1 MENYKNWMLYG
12 TKYCLQWYIPLKFH
26 FHHVN
31 QQKTD
36 FYSFFDCSF
45 VGRTLGGMQFSS
57 EVNWS
62 LFDFIGAGIL
72 LSIIGFTIDFVLC
85 KTRSR
90 NKRPLILL
98 AIFILFLLVW
108 IELAVGL
115 FNTPFAGN

>member
-1 MENYKNWMLYG
+1 MLIS
-12 TKYCLQWYIPLKFH
+12 KRQIFILFSIAVLLAVPL
-26 FHHVN
+26 VA
-31 QQKTD
+31 
-36 FYSFFDCSF
+36 
-45 VGRTLGGMQFSS
+45 MQFSS

-72 LSIIGFTIDFVLC
+72 LSIIGFTIDFVLR

-90 NKRPLILL
+90 NKRSLILL

>member
-1 MENYKNWMLYG
+1 MTISKRQIFILFSIAV
-12 TKYCLQWYIPLKFH
+12 LLAVP
-26 FHHVN
+26 
-31 QQKTD
+31 
-36 FYSFFDCSF
+36 F
-45 VGRTLGGMQFSS
+45 VAMQFSS

-62 LFDFIGAGIL
+62 LYDFIGASIL

-90 NKRPLILL
+90 NKRSLILL

>member
-1 MENYKNWMLYG
+1 MLIS
-12 TKYCLQWYIPLKFH
+12 KRQIFILFSIAVLLAVP
-26 FHHVN
+26 
-31 QQKTD
+31 
-36 FYSFFDCSF
+36 F
-45 VGRTLGGMQFSS
+45 VAMQFSS

>member
-1 MENYKNWMLYG
+1 MLIS
-12 TKYCLQWYIPLKFH
+12 KRQIFILFSIAVLLAVP
-26 FHHVN
+26 
-31 QQKTD
+31 
-36 FYSFFDCSF
+36 F
-45 VGRTLGGMQFSS
+45 VAMQFSS

-72 LSIIGFTIDFVLC
+72 LSIIGFTIDFVHR

-90 NKRPLILL
+90 NKRSLILL

>member
-1 MENYKNWMLYG
+1 MLIS
-12 TKYCLQWYIPLKFH
+12 KRQIFILFSIAVLLAVP
-26 FHHVN
+26 
-31 QQKTD
+31 
-36 FYSFFDCSF
+36 F
-45 VGRTLGGMQFSS
+45 VAMQFSS

-72 LSIIGFTIDFVLC
+72 LSIIGFTIDFVLR

-90 NKRPLILL
+90 NKRSLILL

>member
-1 MENYKNWMLYG
+1 MLIS
-12 TKYCLQWYIPLKFH
+12 KRQIFILFSIAVLLAVP
-26 FHHVN
+26 
-31 QQKTD
+31 
-36 FYSFFDCSF
+36 F
-45 VGRTLGGMQFSS
+45 VAMQFSS

-62 LFDFIGAGIL
+62 LYDFIGAGIL
-72 LSIIGFTIDFVLC
+72 LSIIGFTIDFVLR

-90 NKRPLILL
+90 NKRSLILL

>member
-1 MENYKNWMLYG
+1 MSKRQIFILFSIAV
-12 TKYCLQWYIPLKFH
+12 LLAVP
-26 FHHVN
+26 
-31 QQKTD
+31 
-36 FYSFFDCSF
+36 F
-45 VGRTLGGMQFSS
+45 VAMQFSS

>member
-1 MENYKNWMLYG
+1 MTISKRQIFILFSIAV
-12 TKYCLQWYIPLKFH
+12 LLAVP
-26 FHHVN
+26 
-31 QQKTD
+31 
-36 FYSFFDCSF
+36 F
-45 VGRTLGGMQFSS
+45 VAMQFSS